1 MGAKHILFFINCGG
15 RDIFNLVLIFN
26 IIIKRFM
33 NIAIKHCINL
43 RINERILM
51 EESKIE
57 MMIQGHEMWLEDLD
71 PQAIH
76 QEYLTRFQ
84 GLDYD
89 LGEQGVFVYPPLG

>member
-1 MGAKHILFFINCGG
+1 
-15 RDIFNLVLIFN
+15 
-26 IIIKRFM
+26 M
-33 NIAIKHCINL
+33 NNAIRYRINL

-57 MMIQGHEMWLEDLD
+57 MMIQGYEIWLEDID

-76 QEYLTRFQ
+76 HEYLTRFQ